1 MNDRRRLLVAV
12 AVGVAVAYL
21 VLTGLATLW
30 TDYLWFESVGYVGV
44 WRTRLLAS
52 VALAAIGLVIVF
64 GFIFANLVLSDRL
77 SPRYQLFSQEDD
89 EELVERFREWV
100 EPRLRIVRLGV
111 ATAFALL
118 IGVGLAAW
126 RDDLLLFL
134 NATDFGATDPQFGR
148 DIGFYVFQLPFVSD
162 VLSWLFNLF
171 VLTLILVTG
180 LHYLNGGIR
189 LDSSNRPSMR
199 PGVKAHLSGLIA
211 AIALLRAAAYRIDAW
226 ELLYST
232 SGTNGFAGAGYT
244 DVNARL
250 PALNLLALV
259 SIIAA
264 ALFIWNIRR
273 PDWTVGLVA
282 VGAWVFVSLAAGVVY
297 PAVIERLQVVPEPL
311 AVEREYLERNIA
323 ATRTAYGIADAEI
336 RNFPASSN
344 LTAADIES
352 NRGTIDNLRLWD
364 PGVLRE
370 TYENLQEIRAFYRVN
385 RVDTD
390 RYIIDGELTQ
400 VMISARELEETSQNI
415 PTDWQN
421 QRLIYTHGFG
431 AVLSRANNVESN
443 GQPALLI
450 QDIPTKSVVPEI
462 EIDQPRIYF
471 GETASAD
478 PLIVKTGARDQEVDY
493 PLENTIV
500 QNSYEGN
507 AGVPIGSFI
516 ERMAFALRYRDL
528 NLLISGQLREDSR
541 VLMVRNI
548 GDIVQSIAPFLK
560 VDSDPYPVVADG
572 RIKWMMDMYTIT
584 DAYPYSQPVA
594 FTQTA
599 RIPRVSG
606 LPQANFNYIRNS
618 VKATVDAY
626 DGTVNFHIVDEEDPL
641 IETWDKVY
649 PDLLTPLADMSDTMR
664 EHIRY
669 PQDMFKI
676 QGEMYLDYHVTNVED
691 FFAGSD
697 TWSIPVDPSTPNR
710 VGDTLLWGDNVAG
723 TERYL
728 DELLPSYLLY
738 RLPGEEQ
745 ETYAL
750 TQPFTPENKPNMA
763 SFLIADS
770 TPERYGRFIDFRMP
784 SGSLV
789 EGTGQVGA
797 RINQDAEISSQLS
810 LWDAQGSRVLFGD
823 MLVVPVDDA
832 ILYVQP
838 VYLASD
844 DNSALPEF
852 RRVVVVFGN
861 TIRWDDTLDGAFAQ
875 VFGEPVGGEDPEPDT
890 GPDLVG
896 TIEQLLAQA
905 SDSFERANTALRD
918 GDLAEY
924 QRLIGE
930 AERFIE
936 QALSQIEP
944 TPAPE
949 DADPEESDA
958 DAGRSLPRG

>member
-12 AVGVAVAYL
+12 AIGIAVAYVAL
-21 VLTGLATLW
+21 SGLATLW
-30 TDYLWFESVGYVGV
+30 TDYMWFDSVGYVDV
-44 WRTRLLAS
+44 WRTRLLAG
-52 VALAAIGLVIVF
+52 VGLAGAGFVIVF
-64 GFIFANLVLSDRL
+64 GFIFGNLVLTDRL
-77 SPRYQLFSQEDD
+77 SPRYALLSQED
-89 EELVERFREWV
+89 EELVERFRDWV
-100 EPRLRIVRLGV
+100 EPRLRLVRLGIAAV
-111 ATAFALL
+111 FALL

-126 RDDLLLFL
+126 RDDFLLFL
-134 NATDFGATDPQFGR
+134 NSTEFGLTDPQFGN

-162 VLSWLFNLF
+162 VLTWLFNLF
-171 VLTLILVTG
+171 ILTLIVVIA

-189 LDSSNRPSMR
+189 LDNTNRPSMR
-199 PGVKAHLSGLIA
+199 SGVKAHISGLIA
-211 AIALLRAAAYRIDAW
+211 AIALLRAAAYRVDAW

-244 DVNARL
+244 DVNARI
-250 PALNLLALV
+250 PALNLLVLV
-259 SIIAA
+259 SILAA

-273 PDWTVGLVA
+273 SDWTVGLVA
-282 VGAWVFVSLAAGVVY
+282 LGAWLFVSLAAGVVY
-297 PAVIERLQVVPEPL
+297 PAVVDRLQVVPEPL
-311 AVEREYLERNIA
+311 AVEREYLERNIE
-323 ATRTAYGIADAEI
+323 ATRLAYGLSEAEI
-336 RNFPASSN
+336 RNFPASPV
-344 LTAADIES
+344 LTAADIEA
-352 NRGTIDNLRLWD
+352 NRATIDNLRLWD

-370 TYENLQEIRAFYRVN
+370 TYQNLQEIRAFYRVD

-390 RYIIDGELTQ
+390 RYVIDGELTQ

-415 PTDWQN
+415 PSDWQN

-443 GQPALLI
+443 GQPALVV
-450 QDIPTKSVVPEI
+450 QDIPTESTVEEI
-462 EIDQPRIYF
+462 QIEQPRIYF
-471 GETASAD
+471 GETAQSD
-478 PLIVKTGARDQEVDY
+478 PLIVKTGASDQEVDY

-500 QNSYEGN
+500 QNSYDGT
-507 AGVPIGSFI
+507 AGVPIGNFV

-528 NLLISGQLREDSR
+528 NLLISGQLRPDSR

-548 GDIVQSIAPFLK
+548 RDVVGQIAPFLEI
-560 VDSDPYPVVADG
+560 DSDPYPVIADG

-584 DAYPYSQPVA
+584 DAYPYSQPVEFA
-594 FTQTA
+594 QTA
-599 RIPRVSG
+599 RIPRIST
-606 LPQANFNYIRNS
+606 LPTAGFNYIRNS
-618 VKATVDAY
+618 VKAVIDAY
-626 DGTVNFHIVDEEDPL
+626 DGSVDFYIVDGDDPI
-641 IETWDKVY
+641 IESWEKVY
-649 PDLLTPLADMSDTMR
+649 PGLLSPLEAMPASVRDN
-664 EHIRY
+664 IRY

-676 QGEMYLDYHVTNVED
+676 QGEIYLDYHVTNVED

-710 VGDTLLWGDNVAG
+710 IGDTLLNGDQVGANA
-723 TERYL
+723 RFL
-728 DELLPSYLLY
+728 DQLLPSYLLY
-738 RLPGEEQ
+738 RLPGEGQ
-745 ETYAL
+745 QTYAL
-750 TQPFTPENKPNMA
+750 TQPFTPEDKPNMA

-770 TPERYGRFIDFRMP
+770 TPERYGRLIDFRMP

-823 MLVVPVDDA
+823 MLVVPVDDS

-875 VFGEPVGGEDPEPDT
+875 VFGEPVGDAVPDED
-890 GPDLVG
+890 GGLPDLAS
-896 TIEQLLAQA
+896 TIEQLLSQA
-905 SDSFERANTALRD
+905 SDRFDAANQALRI

-924 QRLIGE
+924 QRLIDE
-930 AERFIE
+930 AEQLIKRALE
-936 QALSQIEP
+936 QVEP
-944 TPAPE
+944 AT
-949 DADPEESDA
+949 DAVRA
-958 DAGRSLPRG
+958 VLPS